1 MIRENS
7 TRIYYDSNIGDKVMV
22 RRNQAYKYET
32 PFTGTYEIVQ
42 TWTNGTIT
50 ILTGAVTSRISIR
63 RTKPDHNPDL
73 D

>member
-1 MIRENS
+1 
-7 TRIYYDSNIGDKVMV
+7 MV

-50 ILTGAVTSRISIR
+50 ILLGAVTSRISIR